1 MPCILFPSQRPSLRR
16 YRTTRR
22 SYGPTWFGCMMVLPA
37 MPGHSVKCHIILHGF
52 GASVHTYG
60 SGSNPIPMNF
70 DKRVLQSLPKVLLH
84 EHLDG
89 VLRPQT
95 VIQLARDVGYSDL
108 PTADPDALSEWFF
121 RGANQGSLAKYL
133 QGFAHTIAVMQTEE
147 ALQQVAYEQA
157 EDLSRDGIIYF
168 ETRFAPVF
176 HTQKGLTH
184 QQIVSAV
191 LKGLERGRK
200 DFGISSGLIIC
211 AIRNMNTS
219 LEMAELAVD
228 FRARGVVGF
237 DLAGEEGGY
246 PPKKHVDAFHYI
258 QRENFN
264 ITIHAGE
271 GYGKE
276 SIWQAIQ
283 YCGAHGI
290 GHGTRLIDDIAV
302 MDGKAVKLGD
312 LAQYVLDK
320 RIPLEIC
327 LLSNVHTGATPS
339 LEQHPFKIL
348 YRERFRVTLNT
359 DNRLMSATSMTQEF
373 EAASQAFGLTL
384 DDFERISINSM
395 KSAFLPYDQRCEV
408 IYKTIKPGYARIRQA
423 ASQ

>member
-1 MPCILFPSQRPSLRR
+1 MKLDTKL
-16 YRTTRR
+16 
-22 SYGPTWFGCMMVLPA
+22 
-37 MPGHSVKCHIILHGF
+37 
-52 GASVHTYG
+52 
-60 SGSNPIPMNF
+60 
-70 DKRVLQSLPKVLLH
+70 LQSLPKVLLH

-89 VLRPQT
+89 VLRPGT
-95 VIQLARDVGYSDL
+95 VIELAKDAGYGEL
-108 PTADPDALSEWFF
+108 PTANPQALAQWFH

-133 QGFAHTIAVMQTEE
+133 EGFSHTIAIMQTEE
-147 ALQQVAYEQA
+147 ALERVAYEQA
-157 EDLSRDGIIYF
+157 EDLHLDGVVYF

-191 LKGLERGRK
+191 LRGLDRGKR
-200 DFGISSGLIIC
+200 DFGIASGLIVC
-211 AIRNMNTS
+211 AMRNRHES

-228 FRARGVVGF
+228 FRSRGVVGF

-246 PPKKHVDAFHYI
+246 PAKKHVDAFHYI

-264 ITIHAGE
+264 ITVHAGE

-283 YCGAHGI
+283 YCGAHRI

-302 MDGKAVKLGD
+302 VDGKAVKLGD

-339 LEQHPFKIL
+339 LAEHPFKVL
-348 YRERFRVTLNT
+348 YREKFRVTLNT
-359 DNRLMSATSMTQEF
+359 DNRLMSNTTMTKEF
-373 EAASQAFGLTL
+373 EAAAETFGLTL
-384 DDFERISINSM
+384 DDFEKITINAM
-395 KSAFLPYDQRCEV
+395 KSAFLPYSQRCDL
-408 IYKTIKPGYARIRQA
+408 IYSIIKPGYARIR
-423 ASQ
+423 SSVGRPVVT

>member
-1 MPCILFPSQRPSLRR
+1 M
-16 YRTTRR
+16 
-22 SYGPTWFGCMMVLPA
+22 
-37 MPGHSVKCHIILHGF
+37 K
-52 GASVHTYG
+52 
-60 SGSNPIPMNF
+60 F
-70 DKRVLQSLPKVLLH
+70 DKELLRSLPKVLLH

-89 VLRPQT
+89 VLRPGS
-95 VIQLARDVGYSDL
+95 VIELARDAGYSGL
-108 PTADPDALSEWFF
+108 PTADPQELAQWFH

-133 QGFAHTIAVMQTEE
+133 EGFAHTIAVMQTEE
-147 ALQQVAYEQA
+147 ALERVAYEQA
-157 EDLSRDGIIYF
+157 EDLSKDGVVYF
-168 ETRFAPVF
+168 ETRFAPIF

-184 QQIVSAV
+184 QQVVSSV

-200 DFGISSGLIIC
+200 DFGIASGLIIC
-211 AIRNMNTS
+211 AMRNMDVS

-228 FRARGVVGF
+228 FRERGVVGF

-258 QRENFN
+258 QRQNFN

-283 YCGAHGI
+283 YCGAHRI

-302 MDGKAVKLGD
+302 VDGRAVKLGD

-327 LLSNVHTGATPS
+327 LISNVHTGATPS
-339 LEQHPFKIL
+339 LGEHPFKIL
-348 YRERFRVTLNT
+348 YQEKFRVTLNT
-359 DNRLMSATSMTQEF
+359 DNRLMSSTSMTQEF
-373 EAASQAFGLTL
+373 EAAAETFGLSL
-384 DDFERISINSM
+384 DDFEKITINAM
-395 KSAFLPYDQRCEV
+395 KSAFLPYRQRCDF
-408 IYKTIKPGYARIRQA
+408 IYSTIKPSYASIRKLVNQQE
-423 ASQ
+423 SD

>member
-1 MPCILFPSQRPSLRR
+1 MKLDRPL
-16 YRTTRR
+16 
-22 SYGPTWFGCMMVLPA
+22 L
-37 MPGHSVKCHIILHGF
+37 K
-52 GASVHTYG
+52 
-60 SGSNPIPMNF
+60 
-70 DKRVLQSLPKVLLH
+70 QLPKVLLH

-89 VLRPQT
+89 VLRPET
-95 VIQLARDVGYSDL
+95 IIELARESDYKGL
-108 PTADPDALSEWFF
+108 PSEDPRALAAWFHQ
-121 RGANQGSLAKYL
+121 GANQGSLAKYL
-133 QGFAHTIAVMQTEE
+133 EGFAHTISVMQTEE
-147 ALQQVAYEQA
+147 ALERVAYEQT
-157 EDLSRDGIIYF
+157 EDLHRDGVVYF
-168 ETRFAPVF
+168 ETRFAPLF
-176 HTQKGLTH
+176 HTKNGLTH
-184 QQIVSAV
+184 QQVVAAV
-191 LKGLERGRK
+191 LKGLARGQR
-200 DFGISSGLIIC
+200 DFGVRSGLIIC
-211 AIRNMNTS
+211 AMRNMNVS

-271 GYGKE
+271 GFGKE

-283 YCGAHGI
+283 YCGAHRI

-302 MDGKAVKLGD
+302 YDGKAAKLGD

-348 YRERFRVTLNT
+348 YQEKFSVTLNT
-359 DNRLMSATSMTQEF
+359 DNRLMSNTSMTQEF
-373 EAASQAFGLTL
+373 EAAAQTFGLTL
-384 DDFERISINSM
+384 DDFEKITINAM
-395 KSAFLPYDQRCEV
+395 KSAFLPYGERCDF
-408 IYKTIKPGYARIRQA
+408 IYKKLKPGYMRIRQEMKDI
-423 ASQ
+423 S

>member
-1 MPCILFPSQRPSLRR
+1 MKL
-16 YRTTRR
+16 
-22 SYGPTWFGCMMVLPA
+22 
-37 MPGHSVKCHIILHGF
+37 
-52 GASVHTYG
+52 
-60 SGSNPIPMNF
+60 
-70 DKRVLQSLPKVLLH
+70 DKQLLASLPKVLLH

-89 VLRPQT
+89 VLRPQS
-95 VIQLARDVGYSDL
+95 IIDLAGDAQYTGL
-108 PTADPDALSEWFF
+108 PTNDPNTLSEWFF

-133 QGFAHTIAVMQTEE
+133 EGFAHTIAVMQTEE
-147 ALQQVAYEQA
+147 ALQRVAYEQA
-157 EDLSRDGIIYF
+157 EDLSRDGIVYF

-211 AIRNMNTS
+211 AMRNMNTS

-246 PPKKHVDAFHYI
+246 PPKKHVAAFHYI

-283 YCGAHGI
+283 YCGAHRI

-302 MDGKAVKLGD
+302 ADGKAVKLGD

-327 LLSNVHTGATPS
+327 LLSNVHTGAARS
-339 LEQHPFKIL
+339 LAEHPFKIF
-348 YRERFRVTLNT
+348 YQEKFRVTLNT
-359 DNRLMSATSMTQEF
+359 DNRLMSDTTMTREF
-373 EAASQAFGLTL
+373 EAAAETFGLGL
-384 DDFERISINSM
+384 DDFEKITINAM
-395 KSAFLPYDQRCEV
+395 KSAFLPYDKRCDF
-408 IYKTIKPGYARIRQA
+408 IYKTLKPKYAEIRK
-423 ASQ
+423 SLTSKDP